1 MISPKFMIKCEFHTI
16 HLKVNNFNRMKKVL
30 FMSTLLSLLIACN
43 NSNEAGKQA
52 PTDDGIDYATF
63 EYKVDRFAD
72 IEILRYPV
80 PGFNSL
86 SLQQKELIYYLS
98 QAALEGRDIL
108 WDQHNRYNMTI
119 RRVCEGVYENYMG
132 DKSSENW
139 KYFETYLKRIWMA
152 NGIHH
157 HYSEDKIIPEFPQDY
172 FVSIVKSVD
181 PGRMPFRD
189 GMAADETLNE
199 ILPVMFDPNVM
210 PKRMNQSPGADIVA
224 TSAVNF
230 YEGVTQKE
238 VEDFYNAMKDPNDNT
253 PVSYGLNSKVV
264 KENGTVTERVWKLG
278 GMYDKA
284 IERIIEWLEKAATV
298 AENDHQKEVINTL
311 ISYYRTGDLKT
322 FDDYS
327 VQWVSDTDSR
337 VDFVN
342 GFIENYADP
351 LGMKATWESLVNFK
365 SIEASERTRIIS
377 ENAQWFEDNSPID
390 DRFKK
395 EEVKGI
401 SAKVIT
407 AAMLGGDCYPATPI
421 GINLPNADWIRHDHG
436 SKSVT
441 IDNITFAYD
450 KAAEGNGF
458 KEEFMWSDTER
469 EYAKKYGTL
478 TDNLHTD
485 LHECLGHGSGKLLPG
500 VDGDALRAYGSP
512 LEETRAD
519 LFALYYLADSKLV
532 ELGLLPDN
540 EAYKTEYYGYI
551 MNGAMTQ
558 LTRIQPGK
566 EIEQAH
572 MRNRALISNWVIE
585 NGKADKV
592 VELEQRDGKTYVVVN
607 DYDKLRNLF
616 GELLTEVQRIKSEGD
631 YEAGKNLVEKYGVKV
646 NADLHKEILSR
657 YEALNIAPYKG
668 FVNPVYKLVTD
679 AKGKI
684 TDVTVSYNENYVDQ
698 QLRYSRQYSALPLK
712 N

>member
-1 MISPKFMIKCEFHTI
+1 
-16 HLKVNNFNRMKKVL
+16 MKKVIYMFTSL
-30 FMSTLLSLLIACN
+30 FLLGACTQ
-43 NSNEAGKQA
+43 GKQA
-52 PTDDGIDYATF
+52 GSEPIDDGIDSTF

-86 SLQQKELIYYLS
+86 SLQRKELIYYLS

-108 WDQHNRYNMTI
+108 WDQHNRHNLTI

-132 DKSSENW
+132 DKSSEEW
-139 KYFETYLKRIWMA
+139 KQFETYLKQIWMA

-157 HYSEDKIIPEFPQDY
+157 HYSEDKIMPQFSQDY
-172 FVSIVKSVD
+172 FVKVVKSVD

-189 GMAADETLNE
+189 GMAADETLQE
-199 ILPVMFDPNVM
+199 ILPVMFDPAVM
-210 PKRMNQSPGADIVA
+210 PKRMNQTPGEDIVA

-230 YEGVTQKE
+230 YEGVTQQE
-238 VEDFYNAMKDPNDNT
+238 VETFYNAMKDPADET
-253 PVSYGLNSKVV
+253 PVSYGLNSKVKKIDGKV
-264 KENGTVTERVWKLG
+264 AEQVWKLD
-278 GMYDKA
+278 GMYGKA
-284 IERIIEWLEKAATV
+284 IERIIGWLDKAAAV
-298 AENDHQKEVINTL
+298 AENDHQKEVINLL
-311 ISYYRTGDLKT
+311 IDYYRSGDLKK

-327 VQWVSDTDSR
+327 VKWVTDTTSR
-337 VDFVN
+337 VDFIN
-342 GFIENYADP
+342 GFIETYTDP
-351 LGMKATWESLVNFK
+351 LGLKGSWEAMVNFK

-377 ENAQWFEDNSPID
+377 ENAQWFEDHSPID

-395 EEVKGI
+395 EEVKGV

-407 AAMLGGDCYPATPI
+407 AAILGGDCYPATPI
-421 GINLPNADWIRHDHG
+421 GINLPNADWIRRDHG

-441 IDNITFAYD
+441 IDNITYAYD

-458 KEEFMWSDTER
+458 NEEFMWSDSER
-469 EYAKKYGTL
+469 ELARKYGTL
-478 TDNLHTD
+478 TGNLHTD

-500 VDGDALRAYGSP
+500 VSSDVLQAYGSP

-519 LFALYYLADSKLV
+519 LFALYYLADPKLV

-540 EAYKTEYYGYI
+540 EAYKAEYYSYI

-566 EIEQAH
+566 DIEQAH
-572 MRNRALISNWVIE
+572 MRNRALIANWVIE
-585 NGKADKV
+585 NGAADSV
-592 VELEQRDGKTYVVVN
+592 VVMKERDNKTYVVVN
-607 DYDKLRNLF
+607 DYDKLRTLF
-616 GELLTEVQRIKSEGD
+616 GKLLAEVQRIKSEGD
-631 YEAGKNLVEKYGVKV
+631 YEAGKQLVESYGVKV
-646 NADLHKEILSR
+646 DPELHQEVLAR
-657 YEALNIAPYKG
+657 YEALNLAPYKG

-679 AKGKI
+679 DEGKV
-684 TDVTVSYNENYVDQ
+684 TDVTISYDENYVDQ
-698 QLRYSRQYSALPLK
+698 QLRYSRQYSVLPLK

>member
-1 MISPKFMIKCEFHTI
+1 
-16 HLKVNNFNRMKKVL
+16 MKKVIYMFTSL
-30 FMSTLLSLLIACN
+30 FLLGACTQ
-43 NSNEAGKQA
+43 GKQA
-52 PTDDGIDYATF
+52 GSEPIDDGIDSTF

-108 WDQHNRYNMTI
+108 WDQHNRHNLTI

-132 DKSSENW
+132 DKSSEEW
-139 KYFETYLKRIWMA
+139 KQFETYLKQIWMA

-157 HYSEDKIIPEFPQDY
+157 HYSEDKIMPQFSQDY
-172 FVSIVKSVD
+172 FVKVVKSVD

-189 GMAADETLNE
+189 GMAADETLQE
-199 ILPVMFDPNVM
+199 ILPVMFDPAVM
-210 PKRMNQSPGADIVA
+210 PKRMNQTPGEDIVA

-230 YEGVTQKE
+230 YEGVTQQE
-238 VEDFYNAMKDPNDNT
+238 VEAFYNAMKDPADET
-253 PVSYGLNSKVV
+253 PVSYGLNSKVKKIDGKV
-264 KENGTVTERVWKLG
+264 AEQVWKLD
-278 GMYDKA
+278 GMYGKA
-284 IERIIEWLEKAATV
+284 IERIIGWLDKAAAV
-298 AENDHQKEVINTL
+298 AENDHQKEVINLL
-311 ISYYRTGDLKT
+311 IDYYRSGDLKK

-327 VQWVSDTDSR
+327 VKWVTDTTSR
-337 VDFVN
+337 VDFIN
-342 GFIENYADP
+342 GFIETYTDP
-351 LGMKATWESLVNFK
+351 LGLKGSWEAMVNFK

-377 ENAQWFEDNSPID
+377 ENAQWFEDHSPID

-395 EEVKGI
+395 EEVKGV

-407 AAMLGGDCYPATPI
+407 AAILGGDCYPATPI
-421 GINLPNADWIRHDHG
+421 GINLPNADWIRRDHG

-441 IDNITFAYD
+441 IDNITYAYD

-458 KEEFMWSDTER
+458 NEEFMWSDSER
-469 EYAKKYGTL
+469 ELARKYGTL
-478 TDNLHTD
+478 TGNLHTD

-500 VDGDALRAYGSP
+500 VSSDVLQAYGSP

-519 LFALYYLADSKLV
+519 LFALYYLADPKLV

-540 EAYKTEYYGYI
+540 EAYKAEYYSYI

-566 EIEQAH
+566 DIEQAH
-572 MRNRALISNWVIE
+572 MRNRALIANWVIE
-585 NGKADKV
+585 NGAADSV
-592 VELEQRDGKTYVVVN
+592 VVMKERDNKTYVVVN
-607 DYDKLRNLF
+607 DYDKLRTLF
-616 GELLTEVQRIKSEGD
+616 GELLAEVQRIKSEGD
-631 YEAGKNLVEKYGVKV
+631 YEAGKQLVESYGVKV
-646 NADLHKEILSR
+646 DPELHQEVLAR
-657 YEALNIAPYKG
+657 YEALNLAPYKG

-679 AKGKI
+679 DEGKV
-684 TDVTVSYNENYVDQ
+684 TDVTISYDENYVDQ
-698 QLRYSRQYSALPLK
+698 QLRYSRQYSVLPLK

>member
-1 MISPKFMIKCEFHTI
+1 M
-16 HLKVNNFNRMKKVL
+16 RKVL
-30 FMSTLLSLLIACN
+30 LMSTSLFLLAACN
-43 NSNEAGKQA
+43 NGNQSDKQTPA
-52 PTDDGIDYATF
+52 DDGIDYSTF

-86 SLQQKELIYYLS
+86 SLQQKELVYYLS

-108 WDQHNRYNMTI
+108 WDQHNRYNLTI

-132 DKSSENW
+132 DKSSDNW
-139 KYFETYLKRIWMA
+139 KHFETYLKRIWMA

-157 HYSEDKIIPEFPQDY
+157 HYSEDKILPEFPQEY
-172 FVSIVKSVD
+172 FVSIVKGVD

-199 ILPVMFDPNVM
+199 ILPVMFDPTVM
-210 PKRMNQSPGADIVA
+210 PKRMNQSSGVDIVA

-264 KENGTVTERVWKLG
+264 KQDGIVTEQVWKLG

-284 IERIIEWLEKAATV
+284 IERIIGWLEKAAAV

-327 VQWVSDTDSR
+327 VKWVTDTSSR

-351 LGMKATWESLVNFK
+351 LGMKATWESIVNFK
-365 SIEASERTRIIS
+365 SEEASERTRIIS
-377 ENAQWFEDNSPID
+377 ENAQWFEDNSPVD
-390 DRFKK
+390 DRFRK

-407 AAMLGGDCYPATPI
+407 AAMLAGDCYPATPI
-421 GINLPNADWIRHDHG
+421 GINLPNADWIRRDHG

-458 KEEFMWSDTER
+458 NEEFMWSDTER
-469 EYAKKYGTL
+469 EQAKKYGTL

-500 VDGDALRAYGSP
+500 VDGNALKEHGST
-512 LEETRAD
+512 LEEARAD
-519 LFALYYLADSKLV
+519 LFALYYLADPKLV

-540 EAYKTEYYGYI
+540 EAYKTEYYHYI

-566 EIEQAH
+566 DIEEAH

-585 NGKADKV
+585 KGKADNV
-592 VELEQRDGKTYVVVN
+592 VELQQRDSKTYIVIN
-607 DYDKLRNLF
+607 DYDKLRTLF
-616 GELLTEVQRIKSEGD
+616 GELLGEVQRIKSEGD
-631 YEAGKNLVEKYGVKV
+631 YGAGKNLVEKYAVKV
-646 NADLHKEILSR
+646 NAGLHKEVSTR

-679 AKGKI
+679 SKGKV
-684 TDVTVSYNENYVDQ
+684 TDVTISYDENYVDQ
-698 QLRYSRQYSALPLK
+698 QLRYSRQYSVLPLK

>member
-1 MISPKFMIKCEFHTI
+1 
-16 HLKVNNFNRMKKVL
+16 MKKVIYMFTSL
-30 FMSTLLSLLIACN
+30 FLLGACTQ
-43 NSNEAGKQA
+43 GKQA
-52 PTDDGIDYATF
+52 GSEPIDDGIDSTF

-108 WDQHNRYNMTI
+108 WDQHNRHNLTI

-132 DKSSENW
+132 DKSSEEW
-139 KYFETYLKRIWMA
+139 KQFETYLKQIWMA

-157 HYSEDKIIPEFPQDY
+157 HYSEDKIMPQFSQDY
-172 FVSIVKSVD
+172 FVKVVKSVD

-189 GMAADETLNE
+189 GMAADETLQE
-199 ILPVMFDPNVM
+199 ILPVMFDPAVM
-210 PKRMNQSPGADIVA
+210 PKRMNQTPGEDIVA

-230 YEGVTQKE
+230 YEGVTQQE
-238 VEDFYNAMKDPNDNT
+238 VEAFYNAMKDPADET
-253 PVSYGLNSKVV
+253 PVSYGLNSKVKKIDGKV
-264 KENGTVTERVWKLG
+264 AEQVWKLD
-278 GMYDKA
+278 GMYGKA
-284 IERIIEWLEKAATV
+284 IERIIGWLDKAAAV
-298 AENDHQKEVINTL
+298 AENDHQKEVINLL
-311 ISYYRTGDLKT
+311 IDYYRSGDLKK

-327 VQWVSDTDSR
+327 VKWVTDTTSR
-337 VDFVN
+337 VDFIN
-342 GFIENYADP
+342 GFIETYTDP
-351 LGMKATWESLVNFK
+351 LGLKGSWEAMVNFK

-377 ENAQWFEDNSPID
+377 ENAQWFEDHSPID

-395 EEVKGI
+395 EEVKGV

-407 AAMLGGDCYPATPI
+407 AAILGGDCYPATPI
-421 GINLPNADWIRHDHG
+421 GINLPNADWIRRDHG

-441 IDNITFAYD
+441 IDNITYAYD

-458 KEEFMWSDTER
+458 NEEFMWSDSER
-469 EYAKKYGTL
+469 ELARKYGTL
-478 TDNLHTD
+478 TGNLHTD

-500 VDGDALRAYGSP
+500 VSSDVLQAYGSP

-519 LFALYYLADSKLV
+519 LFALYYLADPKLV

-540 EAYKTEYYGYI
+540 EAYKAEYYSYI

-566 EIEQAH
+566 DIEQAH
-572 MRNRALISNWVIE
+572 MRNRALIANWVIE
-585 NGKADKV
+585 NGAADSV
-592 VELEQRDGKTYVVVN
+592 VVMKERDNKTYVVVN
-607 DYDKLRNLF
+607 DYDKLRTLF
-616 GELLTEVQRIKSEGD
+616 GELLAEVQRIKSEGD
-631 YEAGKNLVEKYGVKV
+631 YEAGKQLVESYGVKV
-646 NADLHKEILSR
+646 DPELHKEVLAR
-657 YEALNIAPYKG
+657 YEALNLAPYKG
-668 FVNPVYKLVTD
+668 FVNPLYKLVTD
-679 AKGKI
+679 DEGKV
-684 TDVTVSYNENYVDQ
+684 TDVTISYDENYVDQ
-698 QLRYSRQYSALPLK
+698 QLRYSRQYSVLPLK

>member
-1 MISPKFMIKCEFHTI
+1 
-16 HLKVNNFNRMKKVL
+16 MKKVIYMFTSL
-30 FMSTLLSLLIACN
+30 FLLGACTQ
-43 NSNEAGKQA
+43 GKQA
-52 PTDDGIDYATF
+52 GSEPIDDGIDSTF

-108 WDQHNRYNMTI
+108 WDQHNHHNLTI

-132 DKSSENW
+132 DKSSEEW
-139 KYFETYLKRIWMA
+139 KQFETYLKQIWMA

-157 HYSEDKIIPEFPQDY
+157 HYSEDKIMPQFSQDY
-172 FVSIVKSVD
+172 FVKVVKSVD

-189 GMAADETLNE
+189 GMAADETLQE
-199 ILPVMFDPNVM
+199 ILPVMFDPAVM
-210 PKRMNQSPGADIVA
+210 PKRMNQTPGEDIVA

-230 YEGVTQKE
+230 YEGVTQQE
-238 VEDFYNAMKDPNDNT
+238 VEAFYNAMKDPADET
-253 PVSYGLNSKVV
+253 PVSYGLNSKVKKIDGKV
-264 KENGTVTERVWKLG
+264 AEQVWKLD
-278 GMYDKA
+278 GMYGKA
-284 IERIIEWLEKAATV
+284 IERIIGWLDKAAAV
-298 AENDHQKEVINTL
+298 AENDHQKEVINLL
-311 ISYYRTGDLKT
+311 IDYYRSGDLKK

-327 VQWVSDTDSR
+327 VKWVTDTTSR
-337 VDFVN
+337 VDFIN
-342 GFIENYADP
+342 GFIETYTDP
-351 LGMKATWESLVNFK
+351 LGLKGSWEAMVNFK

-377 ENAQWFEDNSPID
+377 ENAQWFEDHSPID

-395 EEVKGI
+395 EEVKGV

-407 AAMLGGDCYPATPI
+407 AAILGGDCYPATPI
-421 GINLPNADWIRHDHG
+421 GINLPNADWIRRDHG

-441 IDNITFAYD
+441 IDNITYAYD

-458 KEEFMWSDTER
+458 NEEFMWSDSER
-469 EYAKKYGTL
+469 ELARKYGTL
-478 TDNLHTD
+478 TGNLHTD

-500 VDGDALRAYGSP
+500 VSSDVLQAYGSP

-519 LFALYYLADSKLV
+519 LFALYYLADPKLV

-540 EAYKTEYYGYI
+540 EAYKAEYYSYI

-566 EIEQAH
+566 DIEQAH
-572 MRNRALISNWVIE
+572 MRNRALIANWVIE
-585 NGKADKV
+585 NGAADSV
-592 VELEQRDGKTYVVVN
+592 VVMKERDNKTYVVVN
-607 DYDKLRNLF
+607 DYDKLRTLF
-616 GELLTEVQRIKSEGD
+616 GKLLAEVQRIKSEGD
-631 YEAGKNLVEKYGVKV
+631 YEAGKQLVESYGVKV
-646 NADLHKEILSR
+646 DPELHKEVLAR
-657 YEALNIAPYKG
+657 YEALNLAPYKG

-679 AKGKI
+679 DEGKV
-684 TDVTVSYNENYVDQ
+684 TDVTISYDENYVDQ
-698 QLRYSRQYSALPLK
+698 QLRYSRQYSVLPLK

>member
-1 MISPKFMIKCEFHTI
+1 
-16 HLKVNNFNRMKKVL
+16 MKKVIYMLTTL
-30 FMSTLLSLLIACN
+30 FLLGAC
-43 NSNEAGKQA
+43 SNGKQA
-52 PTDDGIDYATF
+52 ERKPSADDGIDSTF

-80 PGFNSL
+80 PGFNNL
-86 SLQQKELIYYLS
+86 SLGQKELIYYLS

-108 WDQHNRYNMTI
+108 WDQHNRYNLTI

-132 DKSSENW
+132 DKSSAEW
-139 KYFETYLKRIWMA
+139 KQFETYLKQIWMA

-157 HYSEDKIIPEFPQDY
+157 HYSEDKIMPLFTQDY
-172 FVSIVKSVD
+172 FVSLVKGVD

-210 PKRMNQSPGADIVA
+210 PRRMSQASGTDIVQ

-230 YEGVTQKE
+230 YEDVTQEE
-238 VEDFYNAMKDPNDNT
+238 VEDLYHAMKDVDDDT
-253 PVSYGLNSKVV
+253 PLSYGLNSKVTKV
-264 KENGTVTERVWKLG
+264 NGEVTEQVWKLG

-284 IERIIEWLEKAATV
+284 IERIIGWLEKAEAV
-298 AENDHQKEVINTL
+298 AENDHQREVIQLL
-311 ISYYRTGDLKT
+311 IDFYRSGELKT

-327 VQWVSDTDSR
+327 VKWVTDTTSR
-337 VDFVN
+337 VDFIN
-342 GFIENYADP
+342 GFIETYTDP
-351 LGMKATWESLVNFK
+351 LGLKGSWESMVNFK
-365 SIEASERTRIIS
+365 SIEASKRTSIIS

-395 EEVKGI
+395 EEVKGV

-421 GINLPNADWIRHDHG
+421 GINLPNADWIRRDHG

-441 IDNITFAYD
+441 IDNITYAYA
-450 KAAEGNGF
+450 KASDGNGF
-458 KEEFMWSDTER
+458 KEEFMWSKAEI
-469 EYAKKYGTL
+469 ESAEKYGTL

-500 VDGDALRAYGSP
+500 VSSDVLQAYGSP

-519 LFALYYLADSKLV
+519 LFALYYLADPKLV

-540 EAYKTEYYGYI
+540 EAYKAEYYNYI

-566 EIEQAH
+566 QIEQAH
-572 MRNRALISNWVIE
+572 MRNRALISRWVIE
-585 NGKADKV
+585 QGMADSV
-592 VELEQRDGKTYVVVN
+592 VVMRERNHKTYVVIN
-607 DYDKLRNLF
+607 DYDKLRTLF
-616 GELLTEVQRIKSEGD
+616 GQLLSEVQRIKSEGD
-631 YEAGKNLVEKYGVKV
+631 FEAGKALVESYGVTVDKV
-646 NADLHKEILSR
+646 LHEEVLSR

-679 AKGKI
+679 DEGN
-684 TDVTVSYNENYVDQ
+684 VTEVTISYDEDYVDQ
-698 QLRYSRQYSALPLK
+698 QLRYSRQYSVLPLK

>member
-1 MISPKFMIKCEFHTI
+1 
-16 HLKVNNFNRMKKVL
+16 MKKVIL
-30 FMSTLLSLLIACN
+30 MLTALSLLAACN
-43 NSNEAGKQA
+43 NSNQADKQV
-52 PTDDGIDYATF
+52 PVDDGIDYATF

-86 SLQQKELIYYLS
+86 SLQQKELIDYLS
-98 QAALEGRDIL
+98 QAALDGRDIL
-108 WDQHNRYNMTI
+108 WDQHNRYNLTI
-119 RRVCEGVYENYMG
+119 RRVCEGVYENYRG

-139 KYFETYLKRIWMA
+139 KHFETYLKRIWMA

-172 FVSIVKSVD
+172 FVSIVKGVD

-210 PKRMNQSPGADIVA
+210 SKRMNQTPGADIVA

-264 KENGTVTERVWKLG
+264 KEDGVVTEQVWKLG

-284 IERIIEWLEKAATV
+284 IERIIGWLEKAAAV
-298 AENDHQKEVINTL
+298 AENDQQKEVINTL
-311 ISYYRTGDLKT
+311 VSYYQTGDLKT

-327 VQWVSDTDSR
+327 VKWVTDTASR
-337 VDFVN
+337 VDFIN
-342 GFIENYADP
+342 GFIETYTDP
-351 LGMKATWESLVNFK
+351 LGMKATWESMVNFK
-365 SIEASERTRIIS
+365 SEEASERTRIIS
-377 ENAQWFEDNSPID
+377 ENAQWFEDNSPVD

-395 EEVKGI
+395 EEVKGV

-421 GINLPNADWIRHDHG
+421 GINLPNSNWIRRDHG

-469 EYAKKYGTL
+469 ERAKKYGTL

-519 LFALYYLADSKLV
+519 LFALYYLADPKLV

-540 EAYKTEYYGYI
+540 EAYKTEYYGYV

-566 EIEQAH
+566 DIEQAH

-585 NGKADKV
+585 NGKADNV
-592 VELEQRDGKTYVVVN
+592 VELQQRDGKTYVVIN
-607 DYDKLRNLF
+607 DYDKLRSLF
-616 GELLTEVQRIKSEGD
+616 GVLLAEVQRIKSEGD

-646 NADLHKEILSR
+646 NADLHKEVLAR

-679 AKGKI
+679 NKGKV
-684 TDVTVSYNENYVDQ
+684 TDVTVSYDENYVNQ
-698 QLRYSRQYSALPLK
+698 QLRYSRQYSVLPLK

>member
-1 MISPKFMIKCEFHTI
+1 MLTALCMLT
-16 HLKVNNFNRMKKVL
+16 
-30 FMSTLLSLLIACN
+30 ACN
-43 NSNEAGKQA
+43 NTSREDKQA
-52 PTDDGIDYATF
+52 PADDGIDYATF

-86 SLQQKELIYYLS
+86 SLQQKELVYYLS

-108 WDQHNRYNMTI
+108 WDQHNRHNLTI
-119 RRVCEGVYENYMG
+119 RRVCEALYENYMG

-139 KYFETYLKRIWMA
+139 KQFETYLKQIWMA

-157 HYSEDKIIPEFPQDY
+157 HYSEDKILPAFPQDY
-172 FVSIVKSVD
+172 FVSLVKSVD

-199 ILPVMFDPNVM
+199 ILPVMFDPKVM
-210 PKRMNQSPGADIVA
+210 PKRMSQAAGTDIVA

-238 VEDFYNAMKDPNDNT
+238 VEDFYNAMKDPADNT
-253 PVSYGLNSKVV
+253 PISYGLNSKVV
-264 KENGTVTERVWKLG
+264 KVDGQITEQVWKLG

-284 IERIIEWLEKAATV
+284 IERIIGWLEKAEAV
-298 AENDHQKEVINTL
+298 AENEQQRGIIATL
-311 ISYYRTGDLKT
+311 VDYYRTGDLKT

-327 VQWVSDTDSR
+327 VKWVADTVSR
-337 VDFVN
+337 VDFIN
-342 GFIENYADP
+342 GFIETYTDP
-351 LGMKATWESLVNFK
+351 LGMKGTWESLVNFK
-365 SIEASERTRIIS
+365 SEEASERTRVIS
-377 ENAQWFEDNSPID
+377 DNAQWFEDHSPID

-407 AAMLGGDCYPATPI
+407 AAILAGDTYPATPI
-421 GINLPNADWIRHDHG
+421 GINLPNADWIRRDHG

-441 IDNITFAYD
+441 IDNITFAYA

-458 KEEFMWSDTER
+458 NEEFMWSDQER
-469 EYAKKYGTL
+469 ARAKEYGTL

-500 VDGDALRAYGSP
+500 VSSDALRAYASP

-519 LFALYYLADSKLV
+519 LFALYYLADPKLV
-532 ELGLLPDN
+532 ELGLLPDE
-540 EAYKTEYYGYI
+540 EAYKTEYYHYI

-566 EIEQAH
+566 DIEQAH

-585 NGKADKV
+585 KGEADNV
-592 VELEQRDGKTYVVVN
+592 VSLQKQDNKTYVVIN
-607 DYDKLRNLF
+607 DYDKLRSLF
-616 GELLTEVQRIKSEGD
+616 GELLREVQRIKSEGD
-631 YEAGKNLVEKYGVKV
+631 YEAGKALVEAYGVKV
-646 NADLHKEILSR
+646 NAELHNEVLAR
-657 YEALNIAPYKG
+657 YEALDIAPYKG

-679 AKGKI
+679 NNGKV

-698 QLRYSRQYSALPLK
+698 QMRYSRQYSALPLK

>member
-1 MISPKFMIKCEFHTI
+1 MLTTI
-16 HLKVNNFNRMKKVL
+16 FL
-30 FMSTLLSLLIACN
+30 FAACN
-43 NSNEAGKQA
+43 EGKK
-52 PTDDGIDYATF
+52 TDTETIADDIDYTTF

-80 PGFNSL
+80 SGFNSL

-108 WDQHNRYNMTI
+108 WDQHNRYNLTI
-119 RRVCEGVYENYMG
+119 RRVCEGLYENYMG
-132 DKSSENW
+132 DKSSDDW
-139 KYFETYLKRIWMA
+139 KNFETYLKQIWMA

-157 HYSEDKIIPEFPQDY
+157 HYSEDKIMPQFSQEY
-172 FVSIVKSVD
+172 FTTIVKSVD

-199 ILPVMFDPNVM
+199 IIPVMFDPAVM
-210 PKRMNQSPGADIVA
+210 PKRMSQAQGSDIVQ

-230 YEGVTQKE
+230 YEEVTQIE
-238 VEDFYNAMKDPNDNT
+238 VENFYNSMRDPNDNT
-253 PVSYGLNSKVV
+253 PVSYGLNSKVI
-264 KENGTVTERVWKLG
+264 KENGEVVEKVWKLG

-284 IERIIEWLEKAATV
+284 IERIIGWLEKASAI
-298 AENDHQKEVINTL
+298 AESEQQKDIIDTL
-311 ISYYRTGDLKT
+311 IEFYRSGSLQT

-327 VQWVSDTDSR
+327 VKWVKDTDSR
-337 VDFVN
+337 VDFIN
-342 GFIENYADP
+342 GFIETYTDP
-351 LGMKATWESLVNFK
+351 MGQKGSWESIVNFK
-365 SIEASERTRIIS
+365 SIEASKRTSIIS
-377 ENAQWFEDNSPID
+377 DNAQWFEDNSPVD

-395 EEVKGI
+395 EEVKGV

-407 AAMLGGDCYPATPI
+407 VAILGGDTYPATPI
-421 GINLPNADWIRHDHG
+421 GINLPNADWIRRDHG

-450 KAAEGNGF
+450 KASEGNGF
-458 KEEFMWSDTER
+458 KEEFMWSNDEV
-469 EYAKKYGTL
+469 ELSKKYGTL

-500 VDGDALRAYGSP
+500 VSTDVLQAYASP

-519 LFALYYLADSKLV
+519 LFALYYLADPKLV

-540 EAYKTEYYGYI
+540 EAYKAEYYSYL

-566 EIEQAH
+566 DIEQAH
-572 MRNRALISNWVIE
+572 MRNRATISNWVIE
-585 NGKADKV
+585 KGKEDN
-592 VELEQRDGKTYVVVN
+592 VVVFEKRDDKTFIVIN
-607 DYDKLRNLF
+607 DYEKLRSLL
-616 GELLTEVQRIKSEGD
+616 GELLSEVQRIKSEGD
-631 YEAGKNLVEKYGVKV
+631 FEAGKALIETYGVKV
-646 NADLHKEILSR
+646 NQDLHNEVLSR
-657 YEALNIAPYKG
+657 YESLDIAPYKG

-679 AKGKI
+679 DNGKVV
-684 TDVTVSYNENYVDQ
+684 DVTVSYNENYVNQ
-698 QLRYSRQYSALPLK
+698 QMRYSKQYSVLPLK

>member
-1 MISPKFMIKCEFHTI
+1 
-16 HLKVNNFNRMKKVL
+16 MKKVIL
-30 FMSTLLSLLIACN
+30 MLTALSLLAACN
-43 NSNEAGKQA
+43 NSNQADKQV
-52 PTDDGIDYATF
+52 PVDDGIDYATF

-108 WDQHNRYNMTI
+108 WDQHNRYNLTI

-139 KYFETYLKRIWMA
+139 KHFETYLKRIWMA

-172 FVSIVKSVD
+172 FVSIVKGVD

-210 PKRMNQSPGADIVA
+210 SKRMNQTPGADIVA

-264 KENGTVTERVWKLG
+264 KEDGVVTEQVWKLG

-284 IERIIEWLEKAATV
+284 IERIIGWLEKAAAV
-298 AENDHQKEVINTL
+298 AENDQQKEVINTL
-311 ISYYRTGDLKT
+311 VSYYQTGDLKT

-327 VQWVSDTDSR
+327 VKWVTDTASR
-337 VDFVN
+337 VDFIN
-342 GFIENYADP
+342 GFIETYTDP
-351 LGMKATWESLVNFK
+351 LGMKATWESMVNFK
-365 SIEASERTRIIS
+365 SEEASERTRIIS
-377 ENAQWFEDNSPID
+377 ENAQWFEDNSPVD

-395 EEVKGI
+395 EEVKGV

-421 GINLPNADWIRHDHG
+421 GINLPNSNWIRRDHG

-458 KEEFMWSDTER
+458 NEEFMWSDTER
-469 EYAKKYGTL
+469 ERAKKYGTL

-519 LFALYYLADSKLV
+519 LFALYYLADPKLV

-566 EIEQAH
+566 DIEQAH

-585 NGKADKV
+585 NGKTDNV
-592 VELEQRDGKTYVVVN
+592 VELQQRDGKTYVVIN

-616 GELLTEVQRIKSEGD
+616 GELLAEVQRIKSEGD

-646 NADLHKEILSR
+646 NADLHKEVLAR

-679 AKGKI
+679 DKGKV
-684 TDVTVSYNENYVDQ
+684 TDVTVSYDENYVNQ
-698 QLRYSRQYSALPLK
+698 QLRYSRQYSVLPLK

>member
-1 MISPKFMIKCEFHTI
+1 
-16 HLKVNNFNRMKKVL
+16 MKKVL
-30 FMSTLLSLLIACN
+30 FMSTLLSLLIACSN
-43 NSNEAGKQA
+43 NNKTDKQESS
-52 PTDDGIDYATF
+52 DDGIDYATF

-80 PGFNSL
+80 PGFNNL

-139 KYFETYLKRIWMA
+139 NHFVIYLKRIWMA

-172 FVSIVKSVD
+172 FISIVKSVD

-199 ILPVMFDPNVM
+199 IVPVMFNPDVM
-210 PKRMNQSPGADIVA
+210 PKRMNQSPGTDIVA

-238 VEDFYNAMKDPNDNT
+238 VEDFYNAMKDPDDNT
-253 PVSYGLNSKVV
+253 PLSYGLNSKVV
-264 KENGTVTERVWKLG
+264 KQDGVVSEQVWKLG

-284 IERIIEWLEKAATV
+284 IERIIGWLEKAAAV
-298 AENDHQKEVINTL
+298 AENDHQKEIINTL
-311 ISYYRTGDLKT
+311 VAYYRTGDLKT

-327 VQWVSDTDSR
+327 VQWVTDTDSQ

-377 ENAQWFEDNSPID
+377 ENAQWFEEHSPID

-421 GINLPNADWIRHDHG
+421 GINLPNADWIRRDHG

-469 EYAKKYGTL
+469 EYATKYGTL

-500 VDGDALRAYGSP
+500 VDGDALKAYGSP

-519 LFALYYLADSKLV
+519 LFALYYLADPKLV

-540 EAYKTEYYGYI
+540 E
-551 MNGAMTQ
+551 
-558 LTRIQPGK
+558 
-566 EIEQAH
+566 EIGRAH
-572 MRNRALISNWVIE
+572 V
-585 NGKADKV
+585 
-592 VELEQRDGKTYVVVN
+592 
-607 DYDKLRNLF
+607 
-616 GELLTEVQRIKSEGD
+616 
-631 YEAGKNLVEKYGVKV
+631 
-646 NADLHKEILSR
+646 
-657 YEALNIAPYKG
+657 
-668 FVNPVYKLVTD
+668 
-679 AKGKI
+679 
-684 TDVTVSYNENYVDQ
+684 
-698 QLRYSRQYSALPLK
+698 
-712 N
+712 

>member
-1 MISPKFMIKCEFHTI
+1 MLTALCMLT
-16 HLKVNNFNRMKKVL
+16 
-30 FMSTLLSLLIACN
+30 ACN
-43 NSNEAGKQA
+43 NTSREDKQA

-86 SLQQKELIYYLS
+86 SLQQKELVYYLS

-108 WDQHNRYNMTI
+108 WDQHNRHNLTI
-119 RRVCEGVYENYMG
+119 RRVCEALYENYMG

-139 KYFETYLKRIWMA
+139 KQFETYLKQIWMA

-157 HYSEDKIIPEFPQDY
+157 HYSEDKILPAFPQDY
-172 FVSIVKSVD
+172 FVSLVKSVD

-199 ILPVMFDPNVM
+199 ILPVMFDPKVM
-210 PKRMNQSPGADIVA
+210 PKRMSQAAGTDIVA

-238 VEDFYNAMKDPNDNT
+238 VEDFYNAMKDPADNT
-253 PVSYGLNSKVV
+253 PISYGLNSKVAKV
-264 KENGTVTERVWKLG
+264 DGQITEQVWKLG

-284 IERIIEWLEKAATV
+284 IERIIGWLEKAEAV
-298 AENDHQKEVINTL
+298 AENEQQRGIIATL
-311 ISYYRTGDLKT
+311 VDYYRTGDLKT

-327 VQWVSDTDSR
+327 VKWVADTVSR
-337 VDFVN
+337 VDFIN
-342 GFIENYADP
+342 GFIETYTDP
-351 LGMKATWESLVNFK
+351 LGMKGTWESLVNFK
-365 SIEASERTRIIS
+365 SEEASERTRVIS
-377 ENAQWFEDNSPID
+377 DNAQWFEDNSPID

-407 AAMLGGDCYPATPI
+407 AAILAGDTYPATPI
-421 GINLPNADWIRHDHG
+421 GINLPNADWIRRDHG

-441 IDNITFAYD
+441 IDNITFAYA

-458 KEEFMWSDTER
+458 NEEFMWSDQER
-469 EYAKKYGTL
+469 ARAKEYGTL

-500 VDGDALRAYGSP
+500 VSSDALRAYASP

-519 LFALYYLADSKLV
+519 LFALYYLADPKLV
-532 ELGLLPDN
+532 ELGLLPN
-540 EAYKTEYYGYI
+540 EEAYKTEYYYYI

-566 EIEQAH
+566 DIEQAH

-585 NGKADKV
+585 KGEADNV
-592 VELEQRDGKTYVVVN
+592 VSLQKQDNKTYVVIN
-607 DYDKLRNLF
+607 DYDKLRSLF
-616 GELLTEVQRIKSEGD
+616 GELLREVQRIKSEGD
-631 YEAGKNLVEKYGVKV
+631 YEAGKALVEAYGVKV
-646 NADLHKEILSR
+646 NAELHNEVLAR
-657 YEALNIAPYKG
+657 YEALDIAPYKG

-679 AKGKI
+679 NNGKV

-698 QLRYSRQYSALPLK
+698 QMRYSRQYSALPLK

>member
-1 MISPKFMIKCEFHTI
+1 
-16 HLKVNNFNRMKKVL
+16 MKRIL
-30 FMSTLLSLLIACN
+30 FMLTTLFLLAACN
-43 NSNEAGKQA
+43 EGKKADTPA
-52 PTDDGIDYATF
+52 PENDGIDSTF
-63 EYKVDRFAD
+63 QYKVDRFAD

-108 WDQHNRYNMTI
+108 WDQNNRYNLTI

-132 DKSSENW
+132 DKSSPEWVN
-139 KYFETYLKRIWMA
+139 FETYLKQIWMA

-157 HYSEDKIIPEFPQDY
+157 HYSEDKIIPQFPQDW
-172 FVSIVKSVD
+172 FVKIVKSVD

-189 GMAADETLNE
+189 GMAADETLKE
-199 ILPVMFDPNVM
+199 IVPVMFDPAVM
-210 PKRMNQSPGADIVA
+210 PKRMSQTPGTDIVT

-238 VEDFYNAMKDPNDNT
+238 VEDFYNAMKVPNDNT
-253 PVSYGLNSKVV
+253 PVSYGLNSKVTKV
-264 KENGTVTERVWKLG
+264 NGVMTEQVWKLG

-284 IERIIEWLEKAATV
+284 IERIIGWLEKAATV
-298 AENDHQKEVINTL
+298 AENDQQKQTIQSL
-311 ISYYRTGDLKT
+311 IAYYKTGDLKA

-327 VQWVSDTDSR
+327 VKWVTDTVSQ
-337 VDFVN
+337 VDFIN
-342 GFIENYADP
+342 GFIETYTDP
-351 LGMKATWESLVNFK
+351 MGLKATWESMVNFK

-390 DRFKK
+390 NRFKK

-407 AAMLGGDCYPATPI
+407 AAILAGDTYPSTPI
-421 GINLPNADWIRHDHG
+421 GINLPNADWIRRDHG

-458 KEEFMWSDTER
+458 KEEFMQSDAER
-469 EYAKKYGTL
+469 ELTSKYGTL

-500 VDGDALRAYGSP
+500 VSTDVLQAYASP

-519 LFALYYLADSKLV
+519 LFALYYLADPKLV
-532 ELGLLPDN
+532 ELGLLPDG
-540 EAYKTEYYGYI
+540 EAYKAEYYSYI

-566 EIEQAH
+566 QIEQAH
-572 MRNRALISNWVIE
+572 MRNRATISNWVIE
-585 NGKADKV
+585 KGKADNV
-592 VELEQRDGKTYVVVN
+592 VTLEKRDDKTFVVIN
-607 DYDKLRNLF
+607 DYDKLRALF
-616 GELLTEVQRIKSEGD
+616 GQLLAEVQRIKSEGD
-631 YEAGKNLVEKYGVKV
+631 FEAGKNLIETYGVKV
-646 NADLHKEILSR
+646 DRTLHAEVLSR

-668 FVNPVYKLVTD
+668 FVNPVYKLETDENGKVSNVT
-679 AKGKI
+679 I
-684 TDVTVSYNENYVDQ
+684 SYDENYVDQ
-698 QLRYSRQYSALPLK
+698 HLRYSRQYSVLPLK

>member
-1 MISPKFMIKCEFHTI
+1 
-16 HLKVNNFNRMKKVL
+16 MKKVL
-30 FMSTLLSLLIACN
+30 FMSTLLSLLIACSN
-43 NSNEAGKQA
+43 NNKTDKQESS
-52 PTDDGIDYATF
+52 DDGIDYATF

-80 PGFNSL
+80 PGFNNL

-139 KYFETYLKRIWMA
+139 NHFVIYLKRIWMA

-172 FVSIVKSVD
+172 FISIVKSVD

-199 ILPVMFDPNVM
+199 IVPVMFNPDVM
-210 PKRMNQSPGADIVA
+210 PKRMNQSPGTDIVA

-238 VEDFYNAMKDPNDNT
+238 VEDFYNAMKDPDDNT
-253 PVSYGLNSKVV
+253 PLSYGLNSKVV
-264 KENGTVTERVWKLG
+264 KQDGVVSEQVWKLG

-284 IERIIEWLEKAATV
+284 IERIIGWLEKAAAV
-298 AENDHQKEVINTL
+298 AENDHQKEIINTL
-311 ISYYRTGDLKT
+311 VAYYRTGDLKT

-327 VQWVSDTDSR
+327 VQWVTDTDSQ

-377 ENAQWFEDNSPID
+377 ENAQWFEEHSPID

-421 GINLPNADWIRHDHG
+421 GINLPNADWIRRDHG

-469 EYAKKYGTL
+469 EYATKYGTL

-500 VDGDALRAYGSP
+500 VDGDALKAYGSP

-519 LFALYYLADSKLV
+519 LFALYYLADPKLV

-566 EIEQAH
+566 DIEQAH
-572 MRNRALISNWVIE
+572 MRNRALISNWVID
-585 NGKADKV
+585 NGKADNV
-592 VELEQRDGKTYVVVN
+592 VELQQRDGKTYVVVN

-646 NADLHKEILSR
+646 NADLHKEILTR

-679 AKGKI
+679 SKGKI
-684 TDVTVSYNENYVDQ
+684 TDVTISYDENYVEQ
-698 QLRYSRQYSALPLK
+698 QLRYSRQYSVLPLK

>member
-1 MISPKFMIKCEFHTI
+1 MAT
-16 HLKVNNFNRMKKVL
+16 VL
-30 FMSTLLSLLIACN
+30 FLLNGCN
-43 NSNEAGKQA
+43 NGNKADQQTPA
-52 PTDDGIDYATF
+52 DDGIDYNTF

-108 WDQHNRYNMTI
+108 WDQHNRYNLTI

-132 DKSSENW
+132 DKSSDQW
-139 KYFETYLKRIWMA
+139 KQFETYLKRIWMA

-157 HYSEDKIIPEFPQDY
+157 HYSEDKIIPEFPQEY
-172 FVSIVKSVD
+172 FVSIVKGVD

-210 PKRMNQSPGADIVA
+210 PKRMNQSAGVDIVA

-238 VEDFYNAMKDPNDNT
+238 VEDFYNAMKDPNDST
-253 PVSYGLNSKVV
+253 PVSYGLNSKVM
-264 KENGTVTERVWKLG
+264 KQDGAVTEQVWKLG

-284 IERIIEWLEKAATV
+284 IERIIGWLEKATVV
-298 AENDHQKEVINTL
+298 AENDHQKEVINSL

-327 VQWVSDTDSR
+327 VKWVTDINSR

-351 LGMKATWESLVNFK
+351 LGMKATWESIVNFK
-365 SIEASERTRIIS
+365 SEEASERTHIIS
-377 ENAQWFEDNSPID
+377 ENAQWFEDNSPVD
-390 DRFKK
+390 NRFKK

-421 GINLPNADWIRHDHG
+421 GINLPNADWIRRDHG

-441 IDNITFAYD
+441 IDNITFAYN

-458 KEEFMWSDTER
+458 NEEFMWSDTER
-469 EYAKKYGTL
+469 ERAKQFGSM

-500 VDGDALRAYGSP
+500 VDGNALKEHGST

-519 LFALYYLADSKLV
+519 LFALYYLGDPKLV
-532 ELGLLPDN
+532 ELDLLPDN
-540 EAYKTEYYGYI
+540 EAYKTEYYHYI

-566 EIEQAH
+566 NIEEAH
-572 MRNRALISNWVIE
+572 MRNRALIANWVIKK
-585 NGKADKV
+585 GKGDKV
-592 VELEQRDGKTYVVVN
+592 IELQQRDGKTFVVIN
-607 DYDKLRNLF
+607 DYDKLRSLF
-616 GELLTEVQRIKSEGD
+616 GELLAEVQRIKSEGD
-631 YEAGKNLVEKYGVKV
+631 YQAGKNLVEQYAVKV
-646 NADLHKEILSR
+646 NADLHKEVLTR
-657 YEALNIAPYKG
+657 YAALNIAPYKG

-679 AKGKI
+679 SKGKV
-684 TDVTVSYNENYVDQ
+684 TDVTISYDENFVDQ
-698 QLRYSRQYSALPLK
+698 HLRYSKQYSVLPLK

>member
-1 MISPKFMIKCEFHTI
+1 
-16 HLKVNNFNRMKKVL
+16 MKKIIYMLTSL
-30 FMSTLLSLLIACN
+30 FLLGACN
-43 NSNEAGKQA
+43 QGNQTGST
-52 PTDDGIDYATF
+52 PVDDGIDSTF

-108 WDQHNRYNMTI
+108 WDQHNRYNLTI

-132 DKSSENW
+132 NKSSDDW
-139 KYFETYLKRIWMA
+139 KQFETYLKQIWMA

-157 HYSEDKIIPEFPQDY
+157 HYSEDKIMPQFTQDY
-172 FVSIVKSVD
+172 FVTVVKSVD

-199 ILPVMFDPNVM
+199 ILPVMFDPAVM
-210 PKRMNQSPGADIVA
+210 PKRMSQTPGSDIVA
-224 TSAVNF
+224 TSGVNF
-230 YEGVTQKE
+230 YEGVTQQE
-238 VEDFYNAMKDPNDNT
+238 VEAFYNAMKDPANET
-253 PVSYGLNSKVV
+253 PLSYGLNSKVTMV
-264 KENGTVTERVWKLG
+264 DGQMTEQVWKLG

-284 IERIIEWLEKAATV
+284 IERIIGWLEKAAAV
-298 AENDHQKEVINTL
+298 AENDHQKEVITL
-311 ISYYRTGDLKT
+311 LIDYYRSGDLQK

-327 VQWVSDTDSR
+327 VKWVTDTHSR
-337 VDFVN
+337 VDFIN
-342 GFIENYADP
+342 GFIETYTDP
-351 LGMKATWESLVNFK
+351 LGLKATWEAMVNFK
-365 SIEASERTRIIS
+365 SEEASKRTQIIS
-377 ENAQWFEDNSPID
+377 DNAQWFEDHSPID

-395 EEVKGI
+395 EEVKGV

-407 AAMLGGDCYPATPI
+407 AAILGGDTYPATPI
-421 GINLPNADWIRHDHG
+421 GINLPNADWIRRDHG

-441 IDNITFAYD
+441 IDNITYAYT

-458 KEEFMWSDTER
+458 NEEFMWSDRER
-469 EYAKKYGTL
+469 ELAKQYGSL

-485 LHECLGHGSGKLLPG
+485 LHECLGHGSGKLLAG
-500 VDGDALRAYGSP
+500 VSSDVLQAYGSP

-519 LFALYYLADSKLV
+519 LFALYYLADPKLV
-532 ELGLLPDN
+532 ELGLLPDS
-540 EAYKTEYYGYI
+540 EAYKAEYYSYI

-566 EIEQAH
+566 DIEQAH
-572 MRNRALISNWVIE
+572 MRNRALISRWVIE
-585 NGKADKV
+585 KGKDEKV
-592 VELEQRDGKTYVVVN
+592 VELTQQEGKTYVVVN
-607 DYDKLRNLF
+607 DYVKLRTLF
-616 GELLTEVQRIKSEGD
+616 GQLLAEVQRIKSEGD
-631 YEAGKNLVEKYGVKV
+631 FEAGKQLVESYGVKV
-646 NADLHKEILSR
+646 DPTLHEEVLTR
-657 YEALNIAPYKG
+657 YEALNLAPYKG

-679 AKGKI
+679 DEGKV
-684 TDVTVSYNENYVDQ
+684 TDVTLSYDENYVDQ
-698 QLRYSRQYSALPLK
+698 QLRYSRQYSVLPLK